1 MINDLSTTIQLRQ
14 HRYDLCGLPVYSA
27 PPGRS
32 ALSYLSVP
40 SHDADVLQL
49 SHRVHSPHFVD
60 IQSTVKGLPQKTP
73 PTVFPFSATPLDT
86 LFLSISIAIFFFWKV
101 MDLYLG
107 LVPRELGSIWKHMF
121 RTSETIATYMAG
133 KFVKALEEF
142 GRTEIWGARCKTTVE
157 WEKSAP
163 VWY

>member
-1 MINDLSTTIQLRQ
+1 MEREPRDVWDSMEGWIFGVKELENPEEKEDVEDLN
-14 HRYDLCGLPVYSA
+14 V
-27 PPGRS
+27 
-32 ALSYLSVP
+32 
-40 SHDADVLQL
+40 
-49 SHRVHSPHFVD
+49 
-60 IQSTVKGLPQKTP
+60 
-73 PTVFPFSATPLDT
+73 
-86 LFLSISIAIFFFWKV
+86 WKV

-157 WEKSAP
+157 WEKSMGITA
-163 VWY
+163 